1 MNMNFNELEWHDAEL
16 LDIYIDR
23 SMAGN
28 NDIVKLT
35 IKQPNDIKVI
45 AVFTDC
51 YALNLNMN
59 FGMIVLESILDANI
73 LTESKELSKIRNVW
87 GKMGVNLEKLKC
99 FEIETNSTNS
109 LIQIFALNYEIV
121 KIN

>member
-121 KIN
+121 KIK

>member
-16 LDIYIDR
+16 IDVYIDR

-35 IKQPNDIKVI
+35 IKQTNDIKVI
-45 AVFTDC
+45 VVFTDC
-51 YALNLNMN
+51 FALNLNMN
-59 FGMIVLESILDANI
+59 FGIIVSENILDANI
-73 LTESKELSKIRNVW
+73 LTESKQLSNIRNVW
-87 GKMGVNLEKLKC
+87 GKLGVNLEKIKC

-121 KIN
+121 KL

>member
-1 MNMNFNELEWHDAEL
+1 MNFNELEWHDAEL
-16 LDIYIDR
+16 IDVYIDR

-35 IKQPNDIKVI
+35 IKQTNDIKVI
-45 AVFTDC
+45 VVFTDC
-51 YALNLNMN
+51 FALNLNMN
-59 FGMIVLESILDANI
+59 FGIIVSENILDANI
-73 LTESKELSKIRNVW
+73 LTESKQLSNIRNVW
-87 GKMGVNLEKLKC
+87 GKLGVNLEKIKC

-121 KIN
+121 KL